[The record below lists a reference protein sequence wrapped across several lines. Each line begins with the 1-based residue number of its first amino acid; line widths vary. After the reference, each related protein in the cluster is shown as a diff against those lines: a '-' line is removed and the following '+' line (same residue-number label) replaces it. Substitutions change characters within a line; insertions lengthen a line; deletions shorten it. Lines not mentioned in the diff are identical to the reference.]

1 MSSSPTLLFATHNA
15 NKRRELAPIFA
26 RALPP
31 HWQLL
36 DLSQWPVPVPEVIE
50 DRDSFEGNAIKKA
63 LETSLFTETNV
74 ISEDSGL
81 VVDALDGA
89 PGIYSARF
97 SGPDA
102 TAERNNAL
110 LIERLNQADPSRVR
124 RSARFVAFYALAL
137 LPDASA
143 EHILAR
149 LGTSL
154 SQVTLEGEPSKP
166 WTPSLA
172 QGRIVLWWSA
182 HLEGEI
188 VDEPRGQFGFGY
200 DPHFL
205 VPSYQRTVAELEPEL
220 KNAISH
226 RARAIEAL
234 VQRLGSDDGGP

>member
-1 MSSSPTLLFATHNA
+1 MSSSTTLLFATHNV
-15 NKRRELAPIFA
+15 NKVRELEPIFA
-26 RALPP
+26 RALPKD
-31 HWQLL
+31 WQLL
-36 DLSQWPVPVPEVIE
+36 NLSQWPEPVPEVVE
-50 DRDSFEGNAIKKA
+50 DRDTFEGNAIKKA
-63 LETSLFTETNV
+63 LETSLFTGAHV

-81 VVDALDGA
+81 VVDALGGA

-97 SGPDA
+97 SGPGA
-102 TAERNNAL
+102 TTARNNAL
-110 LIERLNQADPSRVR
+110 LIERLQQEAPGRP

-137 LPDASA
+137 LPDDSA
-143 EHILAR
+143 EYILGR

-154 SQVTLEGEPSKP
+154 SQVTSQGEPDEP

-172 QGRIVLWWSA
+172 QGRVVLWWSA

-205 VPSYQRTVAELEPEL
+205 VPQYQRTVAELEPEL

-226 RARAIEAL
+226 RARAMEAL
-234 VQRLGSDDGGP
+234 AQRLSGGAS